1 MLQSEDVI
9 HCVESPHCVSYHIHT
24 KQWRTDVLLAV
35 VFIMQK
41 GIFNE
46 EQFKNAIFFSKN
58 VVTFSTWHCCLV
70 GQLRLTHWMSQDV
83 QKKEVGDKV

>member
-1 MLQSEDVI
+1 MLQSEDMI
-9 HCVESPHCVSYHIHT
+9 HCDESPHCVTYQIHT

-46 EQFKNAIFFSKN
+46 EQFKNAIFF
-58 VVTFSTWHCCLV
+58 
-70 GQLRLTHWMSQDV
+70 
-83 QKKEVGDKV
+83 